1 MSIYADKKP
10 KVSSKNNEKKTSSF
24 ICYDLPDINYRR
36 SFESQNAENSN
47 DNSYSKPS
55 DDRMKYL
62 MKKYREII
70 HYNSPEPR
78 KYGARAFTKNS
89 EIYIAPGEE
98 SALPHELG
106 HVYQQETQNI
116 PATGEM
122 KGEKVNTDPKLEK
135 EADQTAR
142 NIEDYIPKI
151 IFKDTNDNKTKDVI
165 QFNLP
170 DDKELQRLVIEE
182 AERLGTFPY
191 HIEVI
196 IDKIKKDYNSKLK
209 YLLYSFFTDGFQDY
223 LHVCIDRVLKSEQNK
238 FGELDKNSIE
248 YQLYL
253 DLEKG
258 KKIGEELSESDKAE
272 NERIAKIIDMLST
285 EEIFPTEVTSACT
298 LNTVMKWM
306 KQKHRERLKKYI
318 LKLKDYC
325 DAKGIA
331 SVLESADVNVIKRQD
346 RIMLQD
352 SAKSLHKQFINRLR
366 IMTEYIQEVAKKTD
380 ADGKT
385 FGEKYWIRSTGSD
398 PHYKGQHALFLVNK
412 QNQEGYED
420 DDSKKEGK
428 IAKVYKPHDLSAD
441 NAVVGENGMFEMLNK
456 SLGEVFRSELNNL
469 GMNVS
474 ENENAFATMCIDV
487 EHNTEEFVTKKSK
500 MTKEEAQKYFF
511 RMGILKAITDVLA
524 IIDLHCDN
532 IMPTKNGP
540 MIIDAEINFF
550 HYGENS
556 SLEGGSVSPLTCS
569 DINGRSPNSLFNVGE
584 SEQDNVTSTEVFNA
598 NQSDYKAKYKD
609 GYRLMK
615 GALQEKL
622 DEFANIFVSQLEGEN
637 FNDDNKIRILPLA
650 TQEFALYLNKVV
662 NAGKD
667 VYDVTGELA
676 KALQDKFESPNIKF
690 LDRKKVKVNLHN
702 EELKNKILE
711 TLTDGTIPAMY
722 ADMQG
727 NIYLDD
733 KKVGE
738 VVLTEG
744 KQKIDKEKM
753 IEIMKECFE
762 EAVGKLK

>member
-10 KVSSKNNEKKTSSF
+10 KASSKNNEKKISSS
-24 ICYDLPDINYRR
+24 IYYDLPDINYRR
-36 SFESQNAENSN
+36 SFESQNTENSN

-135 EADQTAR
+135 EAEENYK
-142 NIEDYIPKI
+142 NINNHIPKVFI
-151 IFKDTNDNKTKDVI
+151 
-165 QFNLP
+165 
-170 DDKELQRLVIEE
+170 
-182 AERLGTFPY
+182 
-191 HIEVI
+191 
-196 IDKIKKDYNSKLK
+196 
-209 YLLYSFFTDGFQDY
+209 
-223 LHVCIDRVLKSEQNK
+223 
-238 FGELDKNSIE
+238 
-248 YQLYL
+248 
-253 DLEKG
+253 
-258 KKIGEELSESDKAE
+258 SDKRKSSTNSVMQFAQPNGAVAKCCTSEYDIE
-272 NERIAKIIDMLST
+272 NLFEESPGSGIYISLSKAIHYCVFDPQSEESRIDFND
-285 EEIFPTEVTSACT
+285 EI
-298 LNTVMKWM
+298 
-306 KQKHRERLKKYI
+306 REYINELKKY
-318 LKLKDYC
+318 C
-325 DAKGIA
+325 DDEGIK
-331 SVLESADVNVIKRQD
+331 SVLEGANENVIPSYA
-346 RIMLQD
+346 MLQFYKD
-352 SAKSLHKQFINRLR
+352 DFPKSKGLKFFVHRLEL
-366 IMTEYIQEVAKKTD
+366 MTDYIRSVSEEEDTD
-380 ADGKT
+380 GEKI
-385 FGEKYWIRSTGSD
+385 GEKYWIRSTGSD
-398 PHYKGQHALFLVNK
+398 PHYKGQHALFLVNRK
-412 QNQEGYED
+412 NQKGYMHND
-420 DDSKKEGK
+420 NKKKGK
-428 IAKVYKPHDLSAD
+428 IAKVYKPHDLRAD
-441 NAVVGENGMFEMLNK
+441 AAVIGKHGIFDKINEKLRNEKILDGTIIK
-456 SLGEVFRSELNNL
+456 G
-469 GMNVS
+469 
-474 ENENAFATMCIDV
+474 ENAFATMCIDV
-487 EHNTEEFVTKKSK
+487 EHHTEEFVTKKST

-511 RMGILKAITDVLA
+511 RMGILKAVTDVLA

-556 SLEGGSVSPLTCS
+556 SLEGGSASPLTCS
-569 DINGRSPNSLFNVGE
+569 NVNGRSPNSLFNVGK
-584 SEQDNVTSTEVFNA
+584 SKQDNVTSTEVFNA
-598 NQSDYKAKYKD
+598 DQSDYKAKYKD

-662 NAGKD
+662 NVGKD

-753 IEIMKECFE
+753 IEIMKECFK